1 MHLLAGILQHVYAIG
16 MQMVSM
22 RVIATAE
29 TTRDENHFTDLF
41 RELLRNIILITS
53 KGLSL
58 VCLMCLVHL
67 SMHLLAGILEHVYC
81 IGMQMVSMRV
91 VATAGTAHDE
101 NHFTDLFRE
110 LLRNIVS

>member
-41 RELLRNIILITS
+41 RELLRNI
-53 KGLSL
+53 
-58 VCLMCLVHL
+58 VP
-67 SMHLLAGILEHVYC
+67 
-81 IGMQMVSMRV
+81 
-91 VATAGTAHDE
+91 
-101 NHFTDLFRE
+101 
-110 LLRNIVS
+110 

>member
-1 MHLLAGILQHVYAIG
+1 MHLLAGILEHVYCIG

-58 VCLMCLVHL
+58 ACLID
-67 SMHLLAGILEHVYC
+67 GTLEHV
-81 IGMQMVSMRV
+81 
-91 VATAGTAHDE
+91 
-101 NHFTDLFRE
+101 
-110 LLRNIVS
+110 

>member
-1 MHLLAGILQHVYAIG
+1 
-16 MQMVSM
+16 MVSM

-29 TTRDENHFTDLF
+29 TTRDENRFTDLF
-41 RELLRNIILITS
+41 RTLEEYCFITS

-67 SMHLLAGILEHVYC
+67 SMHLLAGILEQVYC
-81 IGMQMVSMRV
+81 SGMQMVSMRV
-91 VATAGTAHDE
+91 VATAETARDE

-110 LLRNIVS
+110 LLRNIGS

>member
-1 MHLLAGILQHVYAIG
+1 
-16 MQMVSM
+16 MVSM

-29 TTRDENHFTDLF
+29 TTRDENRFTDLF
-41 RELLRNIILITS
+41 RTLEEHSFITS

-67 SMHLLAGILEHVYC
+67 SMHLLAGILQHVYA

-110 LLRNIVS
+110 LLRNILL